1 MFTIDKHACEKLGHF
16 ILVLYLQLS
25 LSDQPSQKQ
34 PAQYPGKFG
43 VQENFPNIASIKL
56 QYSKKGYRRS

>member
-1 MFTIDKHACEKLGHF
+1 MLITYKYACEKLGHF
-16 ILVLYLQLS
+16 RLVLDLQLS
-25 LSDQPSQKQ
+25 LTDQLSQKQ